1 MNILLLLYLLLLALS
16 SGLYFVF
23 SNTIMKALSDSN
35 QDIATFIM
43 RKINKV
49 IQNSIFLFVF
59 LGPLLL
65 GSVLSWYHL
74 SANGSFWILLSFL
87 TYLLGVFLITILVN
101 VPMNNRLDKSIDES
115 YWPYYL
121 EYWTR
126 FNTVRYLCCL
136 LALIFLF
143 LELTT

>member
-1 MNILLLLYLLLLALS
+1 MNILSLLYLLLLALS

-35 QDIATFIM
+35 QEIATLTM

-74 SANGSFWILLSFL
+74 SANGSFLDFTQFFNLFIRSLSHHYF
-87 TYLLGVFLITILVN
+87 
-101 VPMNNRLDKSIDES
+101 SQC
-115 YWPYYL
+115 PY
-121 EYWTR
+121 EQPTR
-126 FNTVRYLCCL
+126 
-136 LALIFLF
+136 
-143 LELTT
+143 